1 MRRRAATTELGHR
14 RPVARPSRMDGRMV
28 TGVKA
33 SSITPNR
40 SEHLGRQND
49 AKRHMYA
56 ILSNMPRGSVVPS
69 LEVSRLLRERRK
81 GLNLSLSE
89 VARRL
94 AQTGTPIP
102 HSTLVRIEQG
112 KLDPGVRRLHQLLR
126 LYEIPPDLVAD
137 FVDVETMAS
146 REAIE
151 GDDDSLHERAIAL
164 WRAGD
169 LQRGLAYF
177 FELRR
182 RLSAGPDRQS
192 QRQRA
197 TLGFAV
203 AARDLGK
210 FRLAK
215 SLIDELLLDAPSTEL
230 TIKAFVL
237 AASVWEGLGSLD
249 VALAFIRDAVSR
261 AASAGA
267 EVGALV
273 AHQEAKLLVKGG
285 HLEDASRAL
294 ERAVAH
300 YRSLGDTYGEA
311 RAAVL
316 RVRIVERS
324 QGAHKAVAAA
334 RDLIAFAE
342 RHGQAKL
349 GLTGQLELGRLLTA
363 SGDHER
369 GLEHLRKALGQAVL
383 MEDRNAR
390 LLAHHHLWKA
400 YSVSGDRARAQ
411 VEFDSARSLV
421 RFVDDGS
428 DEADEIRALKT
439 LGGSSDA

>member
-1 MRRRAATTELGHR
+1 
-14 RPVARPSRMDGRMV
+14 
-28 TGVKA
+28 
-33 SSITPNR
+33 
-40 SEHLGRQND
+40 
-49 AKRHMYA
+49 
-56 ILSNMPRGSVVPS
+56 MPRGSVLPS

-126 LYEIPPDLVAD
+126 LYEIPPELVAD
-137 FVDVETMAS
+137 FVDLENMS
-146 REAIE
+146 SKEAIE
-151 GDDDSLHERAIAL
+151 GDDDSLYERAIAL

-182 RLSAGPDRQS
+182 RLSTGPDLRA

-215 SLIDELLLDAPSTEL
+215 SLIDELLLDGPSPEL

-237 AASVWEGLGSLD
+237 AASIWEGLGSLD
-249 VALAFIRDAVSR
+249 VAVAFIRDAVSR
-261 AASAGA
+261 VASGGA
-267 EVGALV
+267 EAGALV
-273 AHQEAKLLVKGG
+273 AHQEAKLFLKAGR
-285 HLEDASRAL
+285 LEDANRAL
-294 ERAVAH
+294 DRALTH
-300 YRSLGDTYGEA
+300 YRALADTYGEA

-316 RVRIVERS
+316 RVRILERLR
-324 QGAHKAVAAA
+324 GAREALAAA

-349 GLTGQLELGRLLTA
+349 ALTGQLELGRLLTA
-363 SGDHER
+363 GGEHEL

-400 YSVSGDRARAQ
+400 YSASGDRARAQ
-411 VEFDSARSLV
+411 VELDSARSLI

-428 DEADEIRALKT
+428 EEANEIRAVRT
-439 LGGSSDA
+439 SGGSSDA